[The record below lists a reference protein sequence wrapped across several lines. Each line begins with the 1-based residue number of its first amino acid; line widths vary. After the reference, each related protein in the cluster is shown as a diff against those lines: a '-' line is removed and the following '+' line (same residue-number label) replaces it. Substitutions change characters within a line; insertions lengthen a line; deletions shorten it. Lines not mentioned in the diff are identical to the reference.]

1 MARPATPALC
11 ERFHQAIELIGA
23 RWTGAIIQVLLNG
36 PVRYAD
42 LRAAVPEISDRMLC
56 ERLRALE
63 EAAIVQRQ
71 VSSEPPIRV
80 DYDLTEKGK
89 ALGPALNAIGRWAEQ
104 WGESGETRAAASRHP
119 SKAAPPSRPRRTAV
133 P

>member
-1 MARPATPALC
+1 MARPPTPALC

-63 EAAIVQRQ
+63 DAAIVQRH

-89 ALGPALNAIGRWAEQ
+89 ALAPALNAIGRWAEE
-104 WGESGETRAAASRHP
+104 WGGSGETRPAVSRRP
-119 SKAAPPSRPRRTAV
+119 SKTAGPSRPRRTAV
-133 P
+133 T

>member
-1 MARPATPALC
+1 MARQPAPAVC
-11 ERFHQAIELIGA
+11 ERFHEAIELIGA

-63 EAAIVQRQ
+63 DAAIVQRR
-71 VSSEPPIRV
+71 VSTDPPVRV
-80 DYDLTEKGK
+80 DYDLTDKGK

-104 WGESGETRAAASRHP
+104 WAASGEARPEARRPAKVSASPRV
-119 SKAAPPSRPRRTAV
+119 RRTAGV
-133 P
+133 